1 MSPTL
6 KARLASRGWA
16 GGQAPQVRMQ
26 HLPVEPQQAPPRAS
40 PALPA
45 PLLPPA
51 GWYGAPDGALER
63 WWDGDAWTEH
73 VLYVREPTG

>member
-1 MSPTL
+1 MSPML

-16 GGQAPQVRMQ
+16 GARVPEVRTE

-51 GWYGAPDGALER
+51 GWYSAPDGGFER
-63 WWDGDAWTEH
+63 WWDGEAWSEH
-73 VLYVREPTG
+73 VRYLQDFTG